1 MGRSGFT
8 FVELVIA
15 MAISLAL
22 GIGGFLF
29 FRSQVRSLIDQS
41 AGLDAIEGARAA
53 LDFMAYEIRQAGS
66 NPGNNC
72 GTCSANGLSTIS
84 STGLTIG
91 WDANSDGSIGTGES
105 ITYAYDSSLK
115 RIARTVSGSSATTL
129 ISNVPSGG
137 LSFAYYDSS
146 DNTTATA
153 TSVATIKVTVQ
164 VQAAKATTVT
174 TTTLYSRVAL
184 RNRALTHLGVQ
195 G

>member
-1 MGRSGFT
+1 MARRRDAMSHRGFT
-8 FVELVIA
+8 LIELVVA
-15 MAISLAL
+15 MGISLAL

-29 FRSQVRSLIDQS
+29 FRTQVRSLIDQS

-66 NPGNNC
+66 SNGA
-72 GTCSANGLSTIS
+72 CSASTPLSSMS
-84 STGLTIG
+84 STGLTITYCNTS
-91 WDANSDGSIGTGES
+91 ASLQTI
-105 ITYAYDSSLK
+105 IYAYDSGLK
-115 RIARTVSGSSATTL
+115 RITRSVNGSSATTL

-137 LSFAYYDSS
+137 LSFVYYDSS
-146 DNTTATA
+146 DASTATA
-153 TSVATIKVTVQ
+153 SNVASIKLTVQ
-164 VQAAKATTVT
+164 VQAARATTVT